1 MKLELNGN
9 SVSDDGQLVATI
21 DGDNATTS
29 RPLPPAV
36 KGRINALAGKKLTFS
51 VVEGN
56 LPDPGNAA
64 GLPAAEDAPTAVPSA
79 ATPATEPAKAETAP
93 ANPYKVPVGQDPRY
107 GAKTKGWKGGDA

>member
-1 MKLELNGN
+1 MKLEINGN
-9 SVSDDGQLVATI
+9 SVLDDGQLVASI

-51 VVEGN
+51 VVEGDSSDARN
-56 LPDPGNAA
+56 SADLPT
-64 GLPAAEDAPTAVPSA
+64 AEDAPPA
-79 ATPATEPAKAETAP
+79 AEPAKAEATS
-93 ANPYKVPVGQDPRY
+93 ANPYKVPAGQDPRF

>member
-1 MKLELNGN
+1 MKLEINGN
-9 SVSDDGQLVATI
+9 SVIDDGQLVATI

-36 KGRINALAGKKLTFS
+36 KGRINALVGRKLTFS

-64 GLPAAEDAPTAVPSA
+64 GLPDAEDAPTA
-79 ATPATEPAKAETAP
+79 ATPAAPAAEPAKAETAP

-107 GAKTKGWKGGDA
+107 GAKTKGWKGGEA